1 MAGSKTKTRR
11 KNTSRKL
18 YNTSYKSLAEMVNVL
33 RNERKAVGL
42 TVADMALRMD
52 EDEST
57 VMAIEDGNDFQIS
70 DLIGYAMSLGHGVK
84 FCLK

>member
-1 MAGSKTKTRR
+1 
-11 KNTSRKL
+11 
-18 YNTSYKSLAEMVNVL
+18 MVNVL

>member
-33 RNERKAVGL
+33 KNDRRAAGL

-70 DLIGYAMSLGHGVK
+70 DLISYAMNLGHGVK

>member
-1 MAGSKTKTRR
+1 MAGSKTSK
-11 KNTSRKL
+11 KHTSRKL

-33 RNERKAVGL
+33 RNERKTAGL

-57 VMAIEDGNDFQIS
+57 VMAIEEGNDFQIS
-70 DLIGYAMSLGHGVK
+70 DLIDYAMSLGHGVK

>member
-18 YNTSYKSLAEMVNVL
+18 YNTSYKSLAEMVNAL
-33 RNERKAVGL
+33 RNERKTVGL

-52 EDEST
+52 EDES
-57 VMAIEDGNDFQIS
+57 VVIAIEDGNDFQIS
-70 DLIGYAMSLGHGVK
+70 DLISYAMSLGHGVK

>member
-33 RNERKAVGL
+33 RNERKTAGL

-70 DLIGYAMSLGHGVK
+70 DLIAYAMSLGHGVK